1 METEHASLTLA
12 IALAAGVFAQSL
24 ARHLRLPGIIV
35 LLTLGALLG
44 PELLGWVEPRSLGA
58 GLFGIV
64 DFGVAIILFEGGL
77 NLELSRLRRQETIIR
92 RLVTL
97 GSLVTLIG
105 ATLVT
110 KFILGWEWGPSLLF
124 GSLVIVTGPTVV
136 APLLRDMRLK
146 TKIKHILEA
155 EGVLID
161 PIGAILAVLVLQI
174 VLVPSPEII
183 AKETLGL
190 FMRLGF
196 GIGAGLLGGFLI
208 GWLLQIRLL
217 VPHGYENIFTLAAV
231 FLIFQGCDH
240 FVSQSGIFAVTI
252 AGVVVG
258 NMSTPVDQN
267 LREFKDQLT
276 VLLVALLFI
285 LLAADINLETIQSL
299 GQPGA
304 WVIAALILV
313 VRPLTV
319 WMSSKGCDLTWRE
332 RLFLAW
338 VSPRGIVAAA
348 IASLT
353 ASAMESEALAG
364 GKELQALVFMTIAG
378 TVIFAGLT
386 ARPVA
391 HLLGLRLPNRDRI
404 AILGARGLSLALGQE
419 LRKGG
424 KPVVFLDSDPKQCK
438 KAEDEGFLV
447 VFGDALIERTLIRA
461 QFELVGTAIG
471 LTANDHLN
479 VLFVSQAKELFQ
491 VPKAYLAIDAKDI
504 PDKAKRVEVEQLFE
518 ATHELRRWDVRFH
531 HGEVTVEQFDYTPPE
546 SPEMEI
552 GQPEEARKPSVLLQ
566 ERYIILTITRKERVL
581 PMTQGYDL
589 KKGDVA
595 SIALY
600 QPERE
605 KSLELLKDNGWN
617 LRLNI
622 PSIPESEPAI
632 VHPTG

>member
-1 METEHASLTLA
+1 METELASFTLA
-12 IALAAGVFAQSL
+12 VALAAGVFAQSL
-24 ARHLRLPGIIV
+24 ARHMRLPGIIV
-35 LLTLGALLG
+35 LLGMGAILG
-44 PELLGWVEPRSLGA
+44 PEVLGWVQPHTLGS

-77 NLELSRLRRQETIIR
+77 NLELSRLRRQEAIIR

-97 GSLVTLIG
+97 GAVVTLIG

-110 KFILGWEWGPSLLF
+110 KLILDWEWGPSLLF

-174 VLVPSPEII
+174 VLVPSPEML

-196 GIGAGLLGGFLI
+196 GVGAGLLGGFLI
-208 GWLLQIRLL
+208 GWLLQFRAV
-217 VPHGYENIFTLAAV
+217 VPTGHENIFTLAAV
-231 FLIFQGCDH
+231 FLLFQGCDH
-240 FVSQSGIFAVTI
+240 FVSHSGIFAVTI

-258 NMSTPVDQN
+258 NMGTPVDQN

-285 LLAADINLETIQSL
+285 LLAANINLDTITSL
-299 GQPGA
+299 GESGA
-304 WVIAALILV
+304 WVIAGLV
-313 VRPLTV
+313 VIVRPITV
-319 WMSSKGCDLTWRE
+319 WLSSRGCDLTWKE
-332 RLFLAW
+332 QVFLGW
-338 VSPRGIVAAA
+338 VAPRGIIAAA

-353 ASAMESEALAG
+353 ASAMESNGVPG

-386 ARPVA
+386 ARPMA
-391 HLLGLRLPNRDRI
+391 KILGLRLPNRDRI
-404 AILGARGLSLALGQE
+404 AILGARGLSLALGKE
-419 LRKGG
+419 LRKGTNT
-424 KPVVFLDSDPKQCK
+424 VVFLDSDPKQCK
-438 KAEDEGFLV
+438 KAEEEGFLV
-447 VFGDALIERTLIRA
+447 VFGDALTERTLIRA
-461 QFELVGTAIG
+461 QFELVGTVIG
-471 LTANDHLN
+471 LTSNDHLN
-479 VLFVSQAKELFQ
+479 VLFVSQAKEFFR
-491 VPKAYLAIDAKDI
+491 VPQAYLALESKDI
-504 PDKAKRVEVEQLFE
+504 PDGVKRHEIKLLFE
-518 ATHELRRWDVRFH
+518 SLHDLRRWDVRFH
-531 HGEVTVEQFDYTPPE
+531 HDEVTVEQFDYSPPV
-546 SPEMEI
+546 STEMDT
-552 GQPEEARKPSVLLQ
+552 GQTEEPKKPSVMLQ
-566 ERYIILTITRKERVL
+566 ERYIILSITRKDRVL

-600 QPERE
+600 EPERE
-605 KSLELLKDNGWN
+605 KSLELLKESGWS
-617 LRLNI
+617 LRLQI

-632 VHPTG
+632 INPNK